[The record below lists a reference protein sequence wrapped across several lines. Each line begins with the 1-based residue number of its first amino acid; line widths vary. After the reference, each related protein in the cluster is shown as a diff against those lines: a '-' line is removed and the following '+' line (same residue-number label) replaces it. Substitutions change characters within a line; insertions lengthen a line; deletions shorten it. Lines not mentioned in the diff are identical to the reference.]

1 MPTCYYYAFQLRTVN
16 SYDGGDVIVTL
27 LGKGQHPEVEEVEE
41 QEQQTLPE
49 VVEVFESMS
58 QEVGGDGGAVSLL
71 QVELLQSWGIE
82 REQEDWETLKRNQD
96 NYNLMQQDAER
107 PVDLWRQQME
117 GMRTR
122 SAYLG

>member
-1 MPTCYYYAFQLRTVN
+1 M
-16 SYDGGDVIVTL
+16 
-27 LGKGQHPEVEEVEE
+27 EE